1 MASAIGSNGSFSVRA
16 HAGDAK
22 TLLGFD
28 LPKASAKRLAG
39 FTIQCRP
46 GNQAP
51 YYIYNKLQFKSPE
64 NHARVA
70 SEPPYS
76 SVNAPIHK
84 FRWVHIPGSFHQGIA
99 PFFGPYEY
107 RVTPRYFDDKRSLL
121 PLDPTRTAAV
131 IVPIGPFR
139 TGKLSLGF
147 TRGFTQSQAFVNHFG
162 LKALIR
168 PKGDELLFDTTV
180 VSGKDAQGRE
190 YTYAEEYGWLG
201 FTARARIF
209 EVLQEVVADRTLS
222 LDMFAYD
229 LNEPDMMRM
238 LLDLAQGGRVRIILD
253 GASLHHDKKSPKPED
268 EFQAE
273 FDQAKKGNADLIRGK
288 FGRYSHDKVLIV
300 SNQHGAQKV
309 LTGSTNFS
317 VTGLYVNSNHVILFD
332 DAGIARLYS
341 SVFNQAWDNGAS
353 ASAFRKDALSQK
365 VWGFPAGVFPQT
377 EVAFS
382 PHDEARATGLLDGI
396 AARIQNEGATA
407 SGNVFFA
414 VMQVDN
420 GTSPVWDALNKLH
433 AQEKVYSYG
442 ISDSTNGISLY
453 APGTRRGVLVT
464 GRPTNTVLPPPF
476 SQVRQIGGVGHQVH
490 HKFVVCGFNT
500 PDPVVYCGSSNL
512 AIGGENLNGDNLLA
526 IHDADVATAFV
537 IEAVALVDHFNFLDK
552 SMSDEVSR
560 KKALSNP
567 IDAAKA
573 SGWFLSIT
581 DKWVEPY
588 FDPQD
593 LRCADREL
601 FR

>member
-1 MASAIGSNGSFSVRA
+1 MASVVNSSGRFSVRA
-16 HAGDAK
+16 HPGDAK

-28 LPKASAKRLAG
+28 LPKADAKSLAG
-39 FTIQCRP
+39 FTIQCKP
-46 GNQAP
+46 GEQAA

-64 NHARVA
+64 KHAQVA

-84 FRWVHIPGSFHQGIA
+84 FRWVHIPGSFHQSIT

-107 RVTPRYFDDKRSLL
+107 RVTPRYFDDNRSLL
-121 PLDPTRTAAV
+121 PLDPAKTVAV
-131 IVPIGPFR
+131 VVPVGPFKK
-139 TGKLSLGF
+139 GKLSLGF

-168 PKGDELLFDTTV
+168 PKVGELLFDTSV
-180 VSGKDAQGRE
+180 VSGQDAQGRE

-209 EVLQEVVADRTLS
+209 ELLKEVADNPALS

-229 LNEPDMMRM
+229 LNEPDIMRM
-238 LLDLAQGGRVRIILD
+238 LLALAGEGRVRIILD
-253 GASLHHDKKSPKPED
+253 SAALHHDKNGSKPED
-268 EFQAE
+268 EFEAE
-273 FDQAKKGNADLIRGK
+273 FDQVKTGKADILRGK
-288 FGRYSHDKVLIV
+288 FGRYSHDKVFIV
-300 SNQHGAQKV
+300 SDGQGAKKV

-317 VTGLYVNSNHVILFD
+317 VTGLYVNSNHVIIFD
-332 DAGIARLYS
+332 DAGIAALYARA
-341 SVFNQAWDNGAS
+341 FELAWDKKAS
-353 ASAFRKDALSQK
+353 APAFRQDVLSQQ
-365 VWGFPAGVFPQT
+365 VWPFPAGTFPQT

-382 PHDEARATGLLDGI
+382 PHDEAGATGLLQGV
-396 AARIQNEGATA
+396 AARIDKEGTVA

-414 VMQVDN
+414 VMQVDK

-433 AQEKVYSYG
+433 DQETVYSYG
-442 ISDSTNGISLY
+442 ISDSTDGISLY
-453 APGTRRGVLVT
+453 TPGTRRGVLVT
-464 GRPTNTVLPPPF
+464 GKPTNTVLPPPF
-476 SQVRQIGGVGHQVH
+476 SQVRQIGLGHQVH

-500 PDPVVYCGSSNL
+500 PNPVVYCGSSNL

-526 IHDADVATAFV
+526 IHDAEVVTAFV
-537 IEAVALVDHFNFLDK
+537 IEAVALVDHFNFLNK
-552 SMSDEVSR
+552 TSSDEASR
-560 KKALSNP
+560 KKALLNP

-581 DKWVEPY
+581 DKWSEPY
-588 FDPQD
+588 YEPKD
-593 LRCADREL
+593 LHCADREL